1 MTSSA
6 PTHAT
11 ARSAKALLGLAIA
24 ALVLSGCWGSND
36 GTFLQK
42 TNYLRAS
49 KGVPALAPHATL
61 DSKAQSWANTLASR
75 GTLVHSNLSDGLSSV
90 NWYTL
95 GENLASG
102 AQTGDWAGR
111 LHDALVASPAHYAN
125 LVDRRFTHMG
135 VGIAS
140 AGGKVYVVEVF
151 AEIR

>member
-1 MTSSA
+1 MTSGA
-6 PTHAT
+6 RTLPT
-11 ARSAKALLGLAIA
+11 ARAVQALLGLAIA
-24 ALVLSGCWGSND
+24 ALVLSGCWGSNAS
-36 GTFLQK
+36 TFLEK

-49 KGVPALAPHATL
+49 KGIPTLAPHGTL
-61 DSKAQSWANTLASR
+61 DSKAQSWASNLASK
-75 GTLVHSNLSDGLSSV
+75 GTLVHSNLSDGMSSV

-102 AQTGDWAGR
+102 TQTGDWAGR
-111 LHDALVASPAHYAN
+111 LHDALVASPAHHAN